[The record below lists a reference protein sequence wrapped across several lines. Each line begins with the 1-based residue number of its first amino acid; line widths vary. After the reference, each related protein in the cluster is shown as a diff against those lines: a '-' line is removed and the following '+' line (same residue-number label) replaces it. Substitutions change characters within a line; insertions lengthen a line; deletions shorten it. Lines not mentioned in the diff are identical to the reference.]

1 MMKQKTYIGLLIAML
16 WMSVGANAQNY
27 QVNIESTS
35 NGQISASPSTGLS
48 KGTTVSLTATA
59 SEGYK
64 LTSLKVYRYSDTNR
78 AQTRTEIPVGEELTL
93 TKVTSNKEYT
103 FEMPDDDVN
112 ITATFG
118 EDIKQEVKTE
128 ESGVTVATA
137 NVTDDIVKEAEVT
150 QVVPDNEG
158 VATIPES
165 VGDYTVTSVADNAF
179 AGKTEVTDIH
189 LPDTEEP
196 ITLGE
201 NALKI
206 DDNHVATIHT
216 PLALLDD
223 YATNK
228 QLEQNVEAGK
238 LVATVTPP
246 NRFWTF
252 SSGVDVEISS
262 DISVYLCK
270 KNGDDIE
277 TTMLTEEQLNV
288 GGRRVIKANNGVLL
302 AGTAGNAYEL
312 IARKNSGISIVD
324 ATKDAKSY
332 GVDNALVPAIVAM
345 HFTPSDFMMLY
356 KGEFIGIANDDTK
369 APACKALL
377 KK

>member
-48 KGTTVSLTATA
+48 KGTTVSLKATA

-179 AGKTEVTDIH
+179 AGKIEVTDIH

-277 TTMLTEEQLNV
+277 TTMLTEGQLNV

-312 IARKNSGISIVD
+312 IARKNSGITIVD

-332 GVDNALVPAIVAM
+332 GVDNALVPAIVAK

>member
-48 KGTTVSLTATA
+48 KGGVVTLKATA

-78 AQTRTEIPVGEELTL
+78 AQTRAEIPVGEELTL
-93 TKVTSNKEYT
+93 TKITSNKEYT

-262 DISVYLCK
+262 DVSVYICK
-270 KNGDDIE
+270 KNGNDIE

-312 IARKNSGISIVD
+312 IARKNSGITIVD

-332 GVDNALVPAIVAM
+332 GVDNALVPAIVAK

>member
-48 KGTTVSLTATA
+48 KGTTVSLKATA

-238 LVATVTPP
+238 VVATVTPP

-312 IARKNSGISIVD
+312 IARKNSGITIVD

-345 HFTPSDFMMLY
+345 HFTPPTL
-356 KGEFIGIANDDTK
+356 
-369 APACKALL
+369 
-377 KK
+377 

>member
-1 MMKQKTYIGLLIAML
+1 ML
-16 WMSVGANAQNY
+16 WMSMAAAAQSY
-27 QVNIESTS
+27 QVNIDATA
-35 NGQISASPSTGLS
+35 NGQVTASPSSGLK
-48 KGTTVSLTATA
+48 KGSTVTLKANAEDGYRLT
-59 SEGYK
+59 K
-64 LTSLKVYRYSDTNR
+64 LKVYRYSTTGR
-78 AQTRTEIPVGEELTL
+78 AQTRAEIPVGEELTL
-93 TKVTSNKEYT
+93 TKVTSYKEYT
-103 FEMPDDDVN
+103 FEMPDDDVS

-118 EDIKQEVKTE
+118 KDEAQEVKTE
-128 ESGVTVATA
+128 VSGIAVATA

-150 QVVPDNEG
+150 EVVADNKG
-158 VATIPES
+158 VAVIPES
-165 VGDYTVTSVADNAF
+165 IGEYTVTGVADNAF
-179 AGKTEVTDIH
+179 ADRTDVTDIT

-196 ITLGE
+196 IELGE

-206 DDNHVATIHT
+206 DDYHVATIHT

-312 IARKNSGISIVD
+312 IARKNSGITIVD

>member
-1 MMKQKTYIGLLIAML
+1 MMKQKTYMGLLIAML
-16 WMSVGANAQNY
+16 WMSLGANAQNY
-27 QVNIESTS
+27 QVSIESTS

-48 KGTTVSLTATA
+48 KGGVVTLKATA
-59 SEGYK
+59 SGGYK

-78 AQTRTEIPVGEELTL
+78 AQTRAEIPVGEELTL
-93 TKVTSNKEYT
+93 TKITSNKEYT

-112 ITATFG
+112 VTATFG

-128 ESGVTVATA
+128 ESGVAVATA

-150 QVVPDNEG
+150 QVVPDDKG

-262 DISVYLCK
+262 DVSVYICK
-270 KNGDDIE
+270 KNGNDIE

-312 IARKNSGISIVD
+312 IARKNSGITIVD

-332 GVDNALVPAIVAM
+332 GVDNALVPAIVAK

>member
-1 MMKQKTYIGLLIAML
+1 MMKQKTYMGLLIAML
-16 WMSVGANAQNY
+16 WMSLGANAQNY
-27 QVNIESTS
+27 QVSIESTS

-48 KGTTVSLTATA
+48 KGGVVTLKATA

-78 AQTRTEIPVGEELTL
+78 AQTRAEIPVGEELTL
-93 TKVTSNKEYT
+93 TKITSNKEYT

-112 ITATFG
+112 VTATFG

-128 ESGVTVATA
+128 ESGVAVATA

-150 QVVPDNEG
+150 QVVPDDKG

-262 DISVYLCK
+262 DVSVYICK
-270 KNGDDIE
+270 KNGNDIE

-312 IARKNSGISIVD
+312 IARKNSGITIVD

-332 GVDNALVPAIVAM
+332 GVDNALVPAIVAK

>member
-48 KGTTVSLTATA
+48 KGTTVSLKATA

-312 IARKNSGISIVD
+312 IARKNSGITIVD

-332 GVDNALVPAIVAM
+332 GVDNALVPAIVAK

>member
-1 MMKQKTYIGLLIAML
+1 MMKQKTYMGLLIAML
-16 WMSVGANAQNY
+16 WMSLGANAQNY
-27 QVNIESTS
+27 QVSIESTS

-48 KGTTVSLTATA
+48 KGGVVTLKATA

-78 AQTRTEIPVGEELTL
+78 AQTRAEIPVGEELTL
-93 TKVTSNKEYT
+93 TKITSNKEYT

-246 NRFWTF
+246 TV
-252 SSGVDVEISS
+252 SGHSHLVSTWRYQATSASISARRMAT
-262 DISVYLCK
+262 ISRPPC
-270 KNGDDIE
+270 
-277 TTMLTEEQLNV
+277 
-288 GGRRVIKANNGVLL
+288 
-302 AGTAGNAYEL
+302 
-312 IARKNSGISIVD
+312 
-324 ATKDAKSY
+324 
-332 GVDNALVPAIVAM
+332 
-345 HFTPSDFMMLY
+345 
-356 KGEFIGIANDDTK
+356 
-369 APACKALL
+369 
-377 KK
+377 

>member
-1 MMKQKTYIGLLIAML
+1 MRQTRHIGLLVVML
-16 WMSVGANAQNY
+16 WMSMAAAAQSY
-27 QVNIESTS
+27 QVNIDATA
-35 NGQISASPSTGLS
+35 NGQVTASPSSGLK
-48 KGTTVSLTATA
+48 KGSTVTLKANAEDGYRLTT
-59 SEGYK
+59 
-64 LTSLKVYRYSDTNR
+64 LKVYRYSTTER
-78 AQTRTEIPVGEELTL
+78 AQTRAEIPVGEELTL
-93 TKVTSNKEYT
+93 TKVTSYKEYT
-103 FEMPDDDVN
+103 FEMPDDDVS

-118 EDIKQEVKTE
+118 KDEAQEVKTE
-128 ESGVTVATA
+128 VSGVAVATA

-150 QVVPDNEG
+150 QVVPDDKG

-262 DISVYLCK
+262 DVSVYICK
-270 KNGDDIE
+270 KNGNDIE

-312 IARKNSGISIVD
+312 IARKNSGITIVD

-332 GVDNALVPAIVAM
+332 GVDNALVPAIVAK

>member
-1 MMKQKTYIGLLIAML
+1 MMKQKTYMGLLIAML
-16 WMSVGANAQNY
+16 WMSLGANAQNY
-27 QVNIESTS
+27 QVSIESTS

-48 KGTTVSLTATA
+48 KGTTVSLKATA

-78 AQTRTEIPVGEELTL
+78 AQTRAEIPVGEELTL
-93 TKVTSNKEYT
+93 TKITSNKEYT

-112 ITATFG
+112 VTATFG

-128 ESGVTVATA
+128 ESGVAVATA

-150 QVVPDNEG
+150 QVVPDDKG

-262 DISVYLCK
+262 DVSVYICK
-270 KNGDDIE
+270 KNGNDIE

-312 IARKNSGISIVD
+312 IARKNSGITIVD

-332 GVDNALVPAIVAM
+332 GVDNALVPAIVAK

>member
-1 MMKQKTYIGLLIAML
+1 ML

-48 KGTTVSLTATA
+48 KGTTVSLKATA

-238 LVATVTPP
+238 LVVTVTPP

-312 IARKNSGISIVD
+312 IARKNSGITIVD

-332 GVDNALVPAIVAM
+332 GVDNALVPAIVAK